1 MPFTRSSSLLDTPRI
16 PGLPSRVWGELQR
29 RLLFMTIFKTP
40 EQQTPRFQ
48 LTAVAP
54 GPSGPLSLSSEEC
67 SDLDLGGIVSPR
79 PTAYAEDV
87 GGQVVRS
94 ERRSRGVRA
103 ESGKEKPLLMPCP
116 LGQPQLMW
124 TSHPV
129 TAFIASKYHAQPEP
143 GSEVRVRPGQQ
154 AGPTQEPR
162 PLSGERGQ

>member
-1 MPFTRSSSLLDTPRI
+1 
-16 PGLPSRVWGELQR
+16 
-29 RLLFMTIFKTP
+29 MTIFKTP

-48 LTAVAP
+48 LTAVAL

-67 SDLDLGGIVSPR
+67 SGLDLGGIVSK
-79 PTAYAEDV
+79 AYAEDV

-116 LGQPQLMW
+116 LGQPHLMW
-124 TSHPV
+124 TAHPV
-129 TAFIASKYHAQPEP
+129 TALIASKYHAQPEP
-143 GSEVRVRPGQQ
+143 GSEVRGRPGQQ

-162 PLSGERGQ
+162 PLSGERGR